1 MKTEEDYEA
10 LIETIE
16 ILSDE
21 DALDQLRK
29 SLRELNDDE
38 TLAWGEVKKTL

>member
-29 SLRELNDDE
+29 SLRELNDEE
-38 TLAWGEVKKTL
+38 TLAWDEVKKTL